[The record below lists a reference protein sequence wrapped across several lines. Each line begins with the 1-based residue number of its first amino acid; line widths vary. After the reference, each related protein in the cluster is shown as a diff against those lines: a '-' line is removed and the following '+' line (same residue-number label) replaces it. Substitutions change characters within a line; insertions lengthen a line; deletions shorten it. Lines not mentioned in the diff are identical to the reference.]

1 VPATSQTSVL
11 TLHGRYEPGAF
22 FDEMF
27 EASGVPRP
35 HYRALAEQLSVLSAE
50 DFEERRHGVDLSFLN
65 QGIGFTVYGQE
76 EGLERIFPFDLIPR
90 VIPQHEWAHIE
101 RGLIQRVRALNLFLH
116 DIYHD
121 QRILRDGR
129 IPAALVFGAQH
140 FRREMIGVE
149 NLLAIGEA
157 LFGVIWRGRFTIG
170 EHGYFHFNSH
180 FKSFHR
186 SLSHY
191 TPDLIKPA

>member
-121 QRILRDGR
+121 QHILKQGVV
-129 IPAALVFGAQH
+129 PYELVLSSRL
-140 FRREMIGVE
+140 FRR
-149 NLLAIGEA
+149 
-157 LFGVIWRGRFTIG
+157 
-170 EHGYFHFNSH
+170 
-180 FKSFHR
+180 
-186 SLSHY
+186 
-191 TPDLIKPA
+191 

>member
-1 VPATSQTSVL
+1 MPATSQTSVL

-90 VIPQHEWAHIE
+90 VIPAHEWRELE
-101 RGLIQRVRALNLFLH
+101 RGLRL
-116 DIYHD
+116 
-121 QRILRDGR
+121 
-129 IPAALVFGAQH
+129 
-140 FRREMIGVE
+140 
-149 NLLAIGEA
+149 
-157 LFGVIWRGRFTIG
+157 W
-170 EHGYFHFNSH
+170 
-180 FKSFHR
+180 
-186 SLSHY
+186 
-191 TPDLIKPA
+191 